1 MVTVFPKVTKD
12 PYRFTEEFNIVI
24 QVYQPDFSDMY
35 QLVYML
41 VSESS
46 EENVSFFFTFKSHFQ
61 MEKKI
66 KIKL

>member
-24 QVYQPDFSDMY
+24 QIYQPGFSDIY

-41 VSESS
+41 VS
-46 EENVSFFFTFKSHFQ
+46 KGQ
-61 MEKKI
+61 RK
-66 KIKL
+66 

>member
-1 MVTVFPKVTKD
+1 MVTVLPKVTKD

-41 VSESS
+41 VSEGQP
-46 EENVSFFFTFKSHFQ
+46 K
-61 MEKKI
+61 
-66 KIKL
+66 